1 MHGWPWSL
9 ELDAAHR
16 DRSGALLILAVFG
29 FVLGGW
35 IAIATWERAEVTDT
49 GREQARALADDIR
62 GLAMGSGLP
71 CGDALTRLPL
81 VNDAAALRRDPWGN
95 AWSIRC
101 HGDLAVVRSA
111 GADGVFGAQ
120 DDIVE
125 VAVTPQPGDP

>member
-9 ELDAAHR
+9 ELDATRR

-35 IAIATWERAEVTDT
+35 IAIATWDRDVTDT
-49 GREQARALADDIR
+49 GRDRARALADDIR
-62 GLAMGSGLP
+62 ALAIGSGLP
-71 CGDALTRLPL
+71 CGDALARLPF
-81 VNDAAALRRDPWGN
+81 VRDAASLRQDPWGN

-101 HGDLAVVRSA
+101 HGDLAIVRSA
-111 GADGVFGAQ
+111 GADGLFGAQ

-125 VAVTPQPGDP
+125 VAVTPPQGDP